1 MFARK
6 TVLNQTAAL
15 LAMAVFVSA
24 TSASAQRDPA
34 YAAARAGGAV
44 GERMDGYLGIVGAP
58 TADLRQMVADL
69 NIRRKQVYFEQ
80 AQEQRV
86 TAEQYAFSA
95 GCKAI
100 DRTAVG
106 EKYQAPD
113 GSWAT
118 RTAGLPKKHPQCP

>member
-6 TVLNQTAAL
+6 TVLNRTAAL
-15 LAMAVFVSA
+15 LAIAVFVSA
-24 TSASAQRDPA
+24 TGASAQRDPA
-34 YAAARAGGAV
+34 YAAARASGDV

-58 TADLRQMVADL
+58 SAALRQLVADI

-100 DRTAVG
+100 DRTVAG
-106 EKYQAPD
+106 EKYQTPD

-118 RTAGLPKKHPQCP
+118 RTAGLPKQHPQCP